1 VTAEHHSLARRWL
14 ESEGISKAGWLHG
27 NIFYLEDASGGINEA
42 RLERMDFRGYA
53 DDTRELAEAFTRSS
67 GLGISAGAMA
77 SVLRELTLI
86 ERMSDAA
93 VLACFANA
101 VSAEAKGKSDDPHLK
116 RGVEAVLKRIVEIDP
131 VLLRMRPIIDVG
143 LRESLRVAADW
154 ADRLS
159 DGAITEKEP
168 AVNTLVSR

>member
-1 VTAEHHSLARRWL
+1 MRGAAQKEFSLHVARRLEEETAREAEANSLGRDLRAAGSLAYRNEDLEIEAVRRVTAEHHSLARRWL

-101 VSAEAKGKSDDPHLK
+101 VSAEAKGKSDDPH
-116 RGVEAVLKRIVEIDP
+116 
-131 VLLRMRPIIDVG
+131 
-143 LRESLRVAADW
+143 
-154 ADRLS
+154 
-159 DGAITEKEP
+159 
-168 AVNTLVSR
+168 